1 VDLSIGG
8 KRALVT
14 GSSSGLGT
22 VIATTLAAEG
32 AAVAVHGRDPKRAEA
47 VAERITGMGGTA
59 SVAIGDRMTSNV
71 SHVPQIATA
80 VAYLASPL
88 ADYVSGATIRV
99 DGGAVRSVT

>member
-1 VDLSIGG
+1 
-8 KRALVT
+8 
-14 GSSSGLGT
+14 
-22 VIATTLAAEG
+22 
-32 AAVAVHGRDPKRAEA
+32 
-47 VAERITGMGGTA
+47 MGGTA

-71 SHVPQIATA
+71 SHLPQIATA